1 MAEDNSRD
9 PSRYFD
15 VLQRF
20 GSPEEIEALRQVY
33 GTPKAITERHRR
45 IEMLLDRDERRD
57 AVWQFLKYLVI
68 GLIGAA
74 TLLSTIKGILPA
86 GWPW

>member
-1 MAEDNSRD
+1 MTDNREAQ
-9 PSRYFD
+9 RYLE
-15 VLQRF
+15 VMQRF
-20 GSPEEIEALRQVY
+20 GSADEIEALRQIY
-33 GTPKAITERHRR
+33 GTPREVTARHAK
-45 IEMLLDRDERRD
+45 IEALLAREKSRSDI
-57 AVWQFLKYLVI
+57 WQFLKYLVL